1 MANFRDYTRRLT
13 TLKARRNMLVGAFWI
28 LLILLISTIA
38 ATYVTDGQTQQSAY
52 GDDWNDLGLFREEI
66 NRMGVD
72 TTALVS
78 SPLLLSEIDHPE
90 EAIFIISGVE
100 KDTISLPRFT
110 GDENVIELSE
120 GSGYTTS
127 EILAID
133 EFVEAG
139 GTVLL
144 MDDKG
149 YSSTLAEQFGLEFSG
164 HTLYDG
170 EAYATELDYNFIWV
184 NTTSAFNFTTNSGSL
199 SSIHPCLRDTDT
211 DGFIDLLDTDPYDVT
226 TFPAGITREDAGLC
240 SHRWISETQWDFS
253 ENYNLL
259 TNQPSAFNAGSYNP
273 VENRYDIGKSTLD
286 SYLDTNDDGCLLYTS
301 PSPRDRQKSRMPSS
315 A

>member
-1 MANFRDYTRRLT
+1 MANFREPRQRLT
-13 TLKARRNMLVGAFWI
+13 SLKTRRNMLVGAFWI

-38 ATYVTDGQTQQSAY
+38 VTYVTDGETQQSAY
-52 GDDWNDLGLFREEI
+52 GDDWNDLGRFRAEI
-66 NRMGVD
+66 NSMGVE
-72 TTALVS
+72 TNALVS

-149 YSSTLAEQFGLEFSG
+149 YSSTLADQFGLEFSG
-164 HTLYDG
+164 HT
-170 EAYATELDYNFIWV
+170 
-184 NTTSAFNFTTNSGSL
+184 
-199 SSIHPCLRDTDT
+199 
-211 DGFIDLLDTDPYDVT
+211 
-226 TFPAGITREDAGLC
+226 
-240 SHRWISETQWDFS
+240 
-253 ENYNLL
+253 
-259 TNQPSAFNAGSYNP
+259 
-273 VENRYDIGKSTLD
+273 
-286 SYLDTNDDGCLLYTS
+286 
-301 PSPRDRQKSRMPSS
+301 
-315 A
+315 